1 MITYHS
7 GSTGADSV
15 LVRATISLKSCADKD
30 CNVMP
35 LRLPS
40 ADEEIKKDKPFEFN
54 YTYSVSFV
62 VSVVCVFVRACLHAC
77 VCVCACVLA
86 CMCVCLYAHARVCA
100 CVCMTTSGYVL
111 K

>member
-7 GSTGADSV
+7 GSTGTDSV

-30 CNVMP
+30 CKEMP

-40 ADEEIKKDKPFEFN
+40 ADEEIKKDKPFKFM
-54 YTYSVSFV
+54 YTYSVSFE
-62 VSVVCVFVRACLHAC
+62 VSVCVCMCVHASMRAC
-77 VCVCACVLA
+77 VCLCICVHT
-86 CMCVCLYAHARVCA
+86 CVCL
-100 CVCMTTSGYVL
+100 CVCLCVTTSGYTL